1 MYNEITFVDV
11 DGQYLTL
18 CQEDDRNW
26 YIENGNDSG
35 IIEFHEWMSYM
46 LKWLNSH
53 KALATIPP
61 LP

>member
-18 CQEDDRNW
+18 CSEKDKYW
-26 YIENGNDSG
+26 YIENGDDSG
-35 IIEFHEWMSYM
+35 TMSFHEWMSYT
-46 LKWLNSH
+46 LQWLNSH